1 MSRAGPLATSLKDNG
16 VPVYSN
22 FFSNQIANWPT
33 ILKYVVILITTPFAI
48 WYYTIRQRAQVIH
61 FYLPEAYI
69 VGGFSSLFLPY
80 LKRIMS
86 RRSLN
91 NYQKNRPFLIYLELL
106 LHKTIHLFTAN
117 STVVAQQLQKEH
129 ILPKKIKLIYNG
141 IENLDLGNNP
151 PKAFQINSPLV
162 MLCVANLIPYKGH
175 TDVLQALSKLKNE
188 LPINWKF
195 VCVGEDR
202 GMLGQ
207 LIELSK
213 NEGIHDNIIWKT
225 SDSDVEKYIKAADFS
240 ILCSHEEGF
249 SNFLLETMYLGVP
262 AIATAVGGNTEAII
276 HEKNGLLVTPKH

>member
-1 MSRAGPLATSLKDNG
+1 MKKIRVIYIIGSLELGGTERHLCRVLPDLIQHGILPTVFTVSRAGPLATSLKDNG

-151 PKAFQINSPLV
+151 PKAFSNQFTTS
-162 MLCVANLIPYKGH
+162 H
-175 TDVLQALSKLKNE
+175 ALRCK
-188 LPINWKF
+188 
-195 VCVGEDR
+195 
-202 GMLGQ
+202 
-207 LIELSK
+207 
-213 NEGIHDNIIWKT
+213 
-225 SDSDVEKYIKAADFS
+225 SDT
-240 ILCSHEEGF
+240 L
-249 SNFLLETMYLGVP
+249 
-262 AIATAVGGNTEAII
+262 
-276 HEKNGLLVTPKH
+276 